1 MSELT
6 IQVLRGDGAPEL
18 LKTRPNSRPISR
30 PRVPASDPLG
40 EEAEPDSLVEHPALM
55 GWAYKRAYSKMIE
68 HREDRTDME
77 VLVIRNR
84 KTGSS
89 ADLQVLVGSESKLD
103 AGCDT
108 RSRKAGF
115 LATEYSFSAELQK
128 RFDTPRYMVEEGHI
142 PS

>member
-68 HREDRTDME
+68 HREDRTNME
-77 VLVIRNR
+77 VFVIRDRN
-84 KTGSS
+84 TDPCT
-89 ADLQVLVGSESKLD
+89 DLQVLIRCGSNLD
-103 AGCDT
+103 TG
-108 RSRKAGF
+108 
-115 LATEYSFSAELQK
+115 
-128 RFDTPRYMVEEGHI
+128 
-142 PS
+142 